1 MLDSKPMLLA
11 GLLAALS
18 HTAAAEGLVEVYR
31 QAADSDPQLK
41 SAAATL
47 QADLEVKPQARAL
60 LLPNI
65 GASADLNKNFAVDTG
80 AQSGVDFT
88 TNSIGVNLR
97 QPLYREANRVQNRQ
111 AESQVDQA
119 QADFLAAQQ
128 DLVLRVSE
136 AYFGVLSALDSLTFA
151 TAEKES
157 IARQLEQ
164 ANRRFEVGLITITD
178 VHEAQ
183 ARFDLAVAEEI
194 RARNALADAREALAD
209 LTGQFYD
216 TLEALKGRLP
226 LDLPDPADP
235 DYWVRQALKSNPELL
250 SLTYSVETAREN
262 IALQKAGHYPTVDLV
277 AGYSDSDNSLSGDTR
292 GAVVGVEFQ
301 ISLYQGG
308 AVESRAREAA
318 YRYEAARENLED
330 QQRAV
335 TRIVRNTYRGITAT
349 ISRVKALDQARL
361 STQSALEATEAGFD
375 VGTRTIV
382 DVLDAQRDLFA
393 ARRDF
398 AQSRYDYIL
407 NQLRLKRGAGQ
418 LTEADLQSLSQWLD
432 EPVSIV
438 PGEVDLTPEQRQ
450 VAPREFTRPVLP
462 EAAPLNLP
470 LDPGAPGI
478 R

>member
-1 MLDSKPMLLA
+1 MLDTKPLLLA

-18 HTAAAEGLVEVYR
+18 HTAAAEGLVEVYQ

-41 SAAATL
+41 SAAASL
-47 QADLEVKPQARAL
+47 QANLEVKPQARAL

-65 GASADLNKNFAVDTG
+65 GASADLNKNFAADTG
-80 AQSGVDFT
+80 AVNDADFT

-97 QPLYREANRVQNRQ
+97 QPLFREANRVQNRQ

-136 AYFGVLSALDSLTFA
+136 AYFGVLSALDSLTFT

-194 RARNALADAREALAD
+194 RARNTLADAREALAD

-216 TLEALKGRLP
+216 SLESLKGMLP

-235 DYWVRQALKSNPELL
+235 VYWVNQAMTSNPELL
-250 SLTYSVETAREN
+250 SLSFSVETAREN
-262 IALQKAGHYPTVDLV
+262 VALQKAGHLPTVDLV
-277 AGYSDSDNSLSGDTR
+277 AGYSHSDSSLSGDTR

-301 ISLYQGG
+301 VSLFQGG
-308 AVESRAREAA
+308 AVKSRTREAA
-318 YRYEAARENLED
+318 FRYEAARQNLED
-330 QQRAV
+330 QQRSV
-335 TRIVRNTYRGITAT
+335 TRTVRNTYRGITAA

-361 STQSALEATEAGFD
+361 SNQSALEATEAGFD

-407 NQLRLKRGAGQ
+407 NQLRLERSAGT
-418 LTEADLQSLSQWLD
+418 LTETDLQELSQWLD

-438 PGEVDLTPEQRQ
+438 PGDLDLTPEQRQ
-450 VAPREFTRPVLP
+450 VAPRQFTRPVLP
-462 EAAPLNLP
+462 ETTPLLP
-470 LDPGAPGI
+470 ETSTPAYP
-478 R
+478 